1 MERYPIPTRCRVS
14 SSINEPILTCES
26 SSVSGAVNQSDSGDS
41 SNCSSVT
48 GLRSKLRLPTAGIHL
63 QRPQSIPLNKVTDSN
78 GNIPRLSNLPRF
90 KGSFD
95 SNIPPKCQL
104 SSSSQLKGNVR
115 TTLPV
120 VERVNT
126 DICQLKST
134 PFATRQEDAGNSQ
147 PNTTT
152 GGKQPSA
159 PETSGSRSPTL
170 SSVSSSTV
178 HSNRSNHSTSLED
191 SGIASAAMSPA
202 ISDKKTAL
210 SLKFGFHS
218 RKKTPTETKTA
229 LDSINVLNHQL
240 SKEQPQQIPAPTPL
254 KILNQNAVKDTNL
267 SGQQQ
272 ATPKLGYTM
281 KDRINLMRGYNSSSH
296 LLKTPVYS
304 SHTST
309 SGGNSS
315 AAAASS
321 IPTPGHSSHK
331 SARKLQKGLLQS
343 SKAQPVKLFDSSDDG
358 MNSLALVKNRAAL
371 VLKQSTVAQAKL
383 AEPKPKLS
391 IEAIVASLEQE
402 IRQQIGEDEKEIPIE
417 TIETPKEK
425 VQAQDVTCLINH
437 YDLRPLEAQ
446 VMFVESPVVEFIE
459 NITPIDTPSSIC
471 TTFNSQRT
479 P

>member
-1 MERYPIPTRCRVS
+1 
-14 SSINEPILTCES
+14 
-26 SSVSGAVNQSDSGDS
+26 
-41 SNCSSVT
+41 
-48 GLRSKLRLPTAGIHL
+48 
-63 QRPQSIPLNKVTDSN
+63 
-78 GNIPRLSNLPRF
+78 
-90 KGSFD
+90 
-95 SNIPPKCQL
+95 
-104 SSSSQLKGNVR
+104 
-115 TTLPV
+115 
-120 VERVNT
+120 
-126 DICQLKST
+126 
-134 PFATRQEDAGNSQ
+134 
-147 PNTTT
+147 
-152 GGKQPSA
+152 
-159 PETSGSRSPTL
+159 
-170 SSVSSSTV
+170 
-178 HSNRSNHSTSLED
+178 
-191 SGIASAAMSPA
+191 MSPA

-272 ATPKLGYTM
+272 ATPKLGYTI

-425 VQAQDVTCLINH
+425 VQAEDVTCLINH